1 MLYKYHMDNR
11 AYEQYKA
18 TQPVEPRYQPVE
30 PEPLPTLGTVE
41 ITAIA
46 VIAVLAVYAVYHM
59 IKDLVKKSSH
69 TDKS

>member
-1 MLYKYHMDNR
+1 MDNR

-18 TQPVEPRYQPVE
+18 TQPVAPKPQRIE
-30 PEPLPTLGTVE
+30 PEPLPDLTGIE

-46 VIAVLAVYAVYHM
+46 VIVTLAVYALYHM
-59 IKDLVKKSSH
+59 IKDPVKKPSP

>member
-1 MLYKYHMDNR
+1 MDNR

-18 TQPVEPRYQPVE
+18 TQPVESRPQRIE
-30 PEPLPTLGTVE
+30 PEPLPTLTGIE

-46 VIAVLAVYAVYHM
+46 VIVTLAVYAVYRV
-59 IKDLVKKSSH
+59 IKDLVKKSSP

>member
-1 MLYKYHMDNR
+1 MDNR

-18 TQPVEPRYQPVE
+18 TQPVEPKPQRIE
-30 PEPLPTLGTVE
+30 PEPLPALGTVE

>member
-1 MLYKYHMDNR
+1 MDNR

-18 TQPVEPRYQPVE
+18 TQPVAPKPQRIE
-30 PEPLPTLGTVE
+30 PEPLPDLTGIEITA

-46 VIAVLAVYAVYHM
+46 VIVTLAVYALYHM
-59 IKDLVKKSSH
+59 IKDPVKKSSP

>member
-1 MLYKYHMDNR
+1 MDNR

-18 TQPVEPRYQPVE
+18 TQPVAPKPQRIE
-30 PEPLPTLGTVE
+30 PEPLPDLTGIE

-46 VIAVLAVYAVYHM
+46 VIVTLAVYALYHM
-59 IKDLVKKSSH
+59 IKDPVKKSSP

>member
-1 MLYKYHMDNR
+1 MDNR

-18 TQPVEPRYQPVE
+18 TQPVEPKPQRIE
-30 PEPLPTLGTVE
+30 PEPLPALGIVE

-46 VIAVLAVYAVYHM
+46 VIGLLAVYAVYH
-59 IKDLVKKSSH
+59 IIRDIVKKSSH

>member
-1 MLYKYHMDNR
+1 MDNR

-18 TQPVEPRYQPVE
+18 TQPVEPKPQRIE
-30 PEPLPTLGTVE
+30 PEPLPALGTVE

-46 VIAVLAVYAVYHM
+46 VIVLLAVYAVYHM

>member
-1 MLYKYHMDNR
+1 MDNR

-18 TQPVEPRYQPVE
+18 TQPVEPKPQRIE
-30 PEPLPTLGTVE
+30 PEPLPALGTVE

-46 VIAVLAVYAVYHM
+46 VIGVLAVYAVYHM

>member
-1 MLYKYHMDNR
+1 MDNK

-18 TQPVEPRYQPVE
+18 TQPVAPKLERVAA
-30 PEPLPTLGTVE
+30 EPLPTLTGVE

-46 VIAVLAVYAVYHM
+46 VIVTLAVYAVYRV
-59 IKDLVKKSSH
+59 IKDLVKKPSP

>member
-1 MLYKYHMDNR
+1 MDNR

-18 TQPVEPRYQPVE
+18 TQPVLPKPQRIE
-30 PEPLPTLGTVE
+30 PEPQPALGTVE
-41 ITAIA
+41 ITVIA
-46 VIAVLAVYAVYHM
+46 VIAALAVYAVYHM